1 MERLVHLLVENPRL
15 FNPEELP
22 CCLRSFHALLL
33 DEVHRRDHRHQ
44 DPAQCSTLRRMARP

>member
-1 MERLVHLLVENPRL
+1 MARLVHLLVENPRL